1 MATLKTE
8 YDRFEARISK
18 MTDDKYDERIT
29 AEMYDKKLK
38 EYKSKQADILQQ
50 MNDHSSADKEYHLTA
65 SRLLDICKRA
75 ESIFKSSEPAEKRVF
90 LNFIL
95 PELGIKRQKPSVYA
109 EASVSRYRKSARY
122 SQLGCL
128 SGLEPGPGVPQ
139 TPVLP
144 LHHRHHQNK
153 ELVKR

>member
-95 PELGIKRQKPSVYA
+95 QNSVLNARNPVFTLKPAFQGIVKAHDTHDWGASVYD
-109 EASVSRYRKSARY
+109 VRT
-122 SQLGCL
+122 CL
-128 SGLEPGPGVPQ
+128 L
-139 TPVLP
+139 
-144 LHHRHHQNK
+144 
-153 ELVKR
+153 